1 MALLGPH
8 IVQCQPHGFFRA
20 HQHQQ
25 LAGAGDG
32 GVEQIALQHDGV
44 LGGERQHDG
53 GVFGALGFVHGDG
66 VTQGKRVQL
75 GQGVGVPVEDQVVRR
90 ELLCTVGPK
99 GKQYLPVESIFVR
112 ADGMVTISGN
122 GMVGPLRH
130 HLSPEE
136 RSMVQHWLDNGA
148 IVPEFAGD
156 HD

>member
-1 MALLGPH
+1 MTISIEKDA
-8 IVQCQPHGFFRA
+8 
-20 HQHQQ
+20 
-25 LAGAGDG
+25 AG
-32 GVEQIALQHDGV
+32 
-44 LGGERQHDG
+44 
-53 GVFGALGFVHGDG
+53 
-66 VTQGKRVQL
+66 
-75 GQGVGVPVEDQVVRR
+75 R
-90 ELLCTVGPK
+90 ELLCTVGLK